1 MFPARALALY
11 HFAPMTP
18 MAAGAGIVL
27 AMFAIFKAA
36 TQGLGFSQCTQQ
48 WVAYVRPPERGWFAR
63 LLLKTPGL
71 KADRLGNA
79 GCYRSTIRPYCPLD
93 NLILRSLTLRC
104 PTTLTLPLY
113 VCLPERGWCN
123 LQGCYSRLKDS
134 RLND

>member
-48 WVAYVRPPERGWFAR
+48 WTMALLRTLTGMSNGKSLVSLLAR
-63 LLLKTPGL
+63 F
-71 KADRLGNA
+71 KADTPTILGKRTGA
-79 GCYRSTIRPYCPLD
+79 T
-93 NLILRSLTLRC
+93 
-104 PTTLTLPLY
+104 
-113 VCLPERGWCN
+113 
-123 LQGCYSRLKDS
+123 
-134 RLND
+134 